1 MYHHHSCHS
10 WLPHRLPWSACGGH
24 PLRYGMPAPWFYS
37 VPWCSSCG
45 QPLWYC
51 SCAERLTM
59 YVPQEIAVDPAA
71 TTKEIVVGGAGKVD
85 LILEYMPVEGAAAPE
100 VTLESKGPSGTTS
113 FHETSIAA
121 GYHVKDD
128 FSPAVPGTK
137 LKLTVKDC
145 FARLRWCERMKY

>member
-1 MYHHHSCHS
+1 
-10 WLPHRLPWSACGGH
+10 
-24 PLRYGMPAPWFYS
+24 
-37 VPWCSSCG
+37 
-45 QPLWYC
+45 
-51 SCAERLTM
+51 M

-85 LILEYMPVEGAAAPE
+85 LILEYMPVEGAAVPE